1 MASLEE
7 STFVQENREF
17 ACMRCEEFQ
26 LAMAEMRR
34 QHQEEMTELR
44 RQHQEEIAQL
54 RADINLLAQQQ
65 NKKLSIS
72 RVVALMLGV
81 WLFGVGLFLHVNAF
95 AKMASAETVQTLQA
109 GNTVLLPVAAVLNAR
124 ELRHLIFQSNRNILH
139 H

>member
-72 RVVALMLGV
+72 RVVALMLCG
-81 WLFGVGLFLHVNAF
+81 FLA
-95 AKMASAETVQTLQA
+95 QA
-109 GNTVLLPVAAVLNAR
+109 CSCT
-124 ELRHLIFQSNRNILH
+124 
-139 H
+139 

>member
-34 QHQEEMTELR
+34 LHQEEMTELR
-44 RQHQEEIAQL
+44 RQHQEEIAEL

-95 AKMASAETVQTLQA
+95 ANIARAETVQTLQA

-124 ELRHLIFQSNRNILH
+124 ELRHLIFQLNSNLIH